1 MASILGLMFKLFII
15 ETLLVLGAIAAV
27 THFIPLK
34 TYSVPPK
41 AGASCLAPRLVVS
54 GSTTEAFPPVVY
66 RYNLLQGQSAAYAKA
81 IVPSSQQATSAAC
94 AGVTIKLY
102 LIP

>member
-1 MASILGLMFKLFII
+1 MFKLVIM
-15 ETLLVLGAIAAV
+15 ETLVVFAAIV
-27 THFIPLK
+27 GVVHFIPIK
-34 TYSVPPK
+34 TYNVPPK
-41 AGASCLAPRLVVS
+41 AGVSCLAPHLVVS

-66 RYNLLQGQSAAYAKA
+66 RFNLLQGQAAAYKQAVMPTSA
-81 IVPSSQQATSAAC
+81 QATSAAC